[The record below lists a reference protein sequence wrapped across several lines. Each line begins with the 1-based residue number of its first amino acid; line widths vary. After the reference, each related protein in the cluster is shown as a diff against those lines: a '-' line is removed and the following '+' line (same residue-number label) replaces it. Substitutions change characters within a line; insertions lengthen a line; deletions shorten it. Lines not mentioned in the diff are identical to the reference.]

1 MDTALLS
8 PEDTS
13 RMASKPKHAAALAAL
28 PTRRCWRVT
37 APCSTSQCAAGA
49 LARGLGALNAA
60 MPVAPRPAT
69 STLTS

>member
-1 MDTALLS
+1 MDTGLLS

-13 RMASKPKHAAALAAL
+13 RTASKPEHAAALAAL
-28 PTRRCWRVT
+28 ATRRCWRVT
-37 APCSTSQCAAGA
+37 AHRNAAQCAAGA